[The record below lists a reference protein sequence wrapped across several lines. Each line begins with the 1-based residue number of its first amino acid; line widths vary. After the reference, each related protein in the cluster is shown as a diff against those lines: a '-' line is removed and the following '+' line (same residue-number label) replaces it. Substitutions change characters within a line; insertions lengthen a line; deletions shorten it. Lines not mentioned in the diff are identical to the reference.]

1 MPSVRG
7 YMHFSAPMEPSS
19 DEIHCAAGDLLI
31 FVDDTGHESFGSQ
44 HYFGLGGCAVLAE
57 HYSRLK
63 DSWMDVR
70 TRIKGRPDARLHASD
85 RSIRTDAN
93 FSILA
98 EFFSDR
104 SFLRLAVM
112 NIKSAILPDTI
123 HPATVVTG
131 AIQEDIAI
139 LANLLP
145 CNAVSLVLESSR
157 RADPILKQ
165 CFSELGPG
173 SIHLA
178 KPLNHYLMPKSGGE
192 PGLEIADFII
202 NAAGSQI
209 RRHLRGEQG
218 PAPDFFDVFCRL
230 PPEGCLFSV
239 IGAVADDPK
248 NQAVQ
253 ILRFR
258 LGDTPHFDPVSSLR

>member
-1 MPSVRG
+1 MEQPS
-7 YMHFSAPMEPSS
+7 E
-19 DEIHCAAGDLLI
+19 EIHIAVGDLLI

-44 HYFGLGGCAVLAE
+44 RYFGLGGCAVLAE
-57 HYSRLK
+57 HYGRLK
-63 DSWMDVR
+63 GLWMDVR
-70 TRIKGRPDARLHASD
+70 TRIKGHPDARLHASD
-85 RSIRTDAN
+85 KSIRADAN
-93 FSILA
+93 FKILA
-98 EFFSDR
+98 DFFSDR
-104 SFLRLAVM
+104 SFLLFAVM
-112 NIKSAILPDTI
+112 SMESVILPGKM
-123 HPATVVTG
+123 HPATPVTG

-139 LANLLP
+139 LGNLLP
-145 CNAVSLVLESSR
+145 CNTVSLILESSQ

-173 SIHLA
+173 SIQLA

-230 PPEGCLFSV
+230 PPEGCLFSI
-239 IGAVADDPK
+239 IGAVADDAQ

-253 ILRFR
+253 MLRFR
-258 LGDTPHFDPVSSLR
+258 LGVIPDFGPASP

>member
-1 MPSVRG
+1 MKQP
-7 YMHFSAPMEPSS
+7 PE
-19 DEIHCAAGDLLI
+19 EIHIAVGDLLI
-31 FVDDTGHESFGSQ
+31 FVDDTGHELFGSQ
-44 HYFGLGGCAVLAE
+44 RYFGLGGCAVLAD
-57 HYSRLK
+57 HYGRLK
-63 DSWMDVR
+63 GLWMDVR
-70 TRIKGRPDARLHASD
+70 TRIKGHPDVRLHASD
-85 RSIRTDAN
+85 KSIRTDAN
-93 FSILA
+93 FSVLA

-104 SFLRLAVM
+104 SFLRFAVM
-112 NIKSAILPDTI
+112 NMESVILPNTM
-123 HPATVVTG
+123 HPATPVTG

-139 LANLLP
+139 LGNLLP
-145 CNAVSLVLESSR
+145 CNTVSLILESSQ

-178 KPLNHYLMPKSGGE
+178 KPLKHYLMPKSGGE

-209 RRHLRGEQG
+209 RKHLRGEQG

-239 IGAVADDPK
+239 IGAVADDAE
-248 NQAVQ
+248 N
-253 ILRFR
+253 
-258 LGDTPHFDPVSSLR
+258 